1 MRSVK
6 LYALIA
12 KNSDRVYLP
21 EGMLMEG
28 VSSEV
33 VRNIGYPLRKEFRRI
48 PRERARKQ
56 IGVPV
61 GDRLLLVL
69 GGSQGASSLNQW
81 VKRNLASLAE
91 EGVSTWCIT
100 GMGKDSSGVVQLE
113 GPTGET
119 ITSRFIAFTDEMN
132 VLLSA
137 ADLVVSRAGPSRN

>member
-1 MRSVK
+1 
-6 LYALIA
+6 
-12 KNSDRVYLP
+12 
-21 EGMLMEG
+21 MEG

-81 VKRNLASLAE
+81 VKKEPSF
-91 EGVSTWCIT
+91 
-100 GMGKDSSGVVQLE
+100 SG
-113 GPTGET
+113 
-119 ITSRFIAFTDEMN
+119 
-132 VLLSA
+132 
-137 ADLVVSRAGPSRN
+137 